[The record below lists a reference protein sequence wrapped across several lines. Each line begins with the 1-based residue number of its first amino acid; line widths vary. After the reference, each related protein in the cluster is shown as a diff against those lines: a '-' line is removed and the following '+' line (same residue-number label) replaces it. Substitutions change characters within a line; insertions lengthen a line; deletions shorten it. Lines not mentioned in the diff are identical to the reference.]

1 MHRSFL
7 AKSWFVSS
15 FLIKSQF
22 KNVWKNDFSSCWQD
36 LGFAGCFFFLNFN
49 SKSIEKLMFLAFG
62 KILVLLLLV
71 FLVQFLL

>member
-7 AKSWFVSS
+7 AKSGFCCF

-22 KNVWKNDFSSCWQD
+22 KNMEKWIFLAVGKILVLQV
-36 LGFAGCFFFLNFN
+36 AFFFLNFN
-49 SKSIEKLMFLAFG
+49 SKCIEKLMFLAFG

-71 FLVQFLL
+71 FLVKFVL

>member
-1 MHRSFL
+1 MEKWIFL
-7 AKSWFVSS
+7 AVGKILVLQVVFS
-15 FLIKSQF
+15 FS
-22 KNVWKNDFSSCWQD
+22 
-36 LGFAGCFFFLNFN
+36 NFN